1 GFAEHH
7 TRIVH
12 QVAGGKVVAAV
23 DDHVIVGENLQRV
36 LTGEHGLMRYHGD
49 VRVDVFQRAAGGL
62 SLRAADVVG
71 EVHHLPVQVGQI
83 DTVAVDDAE
92 RADAGCGEVDRRRP
106 GRVVCRVLRRIS
118 RATDETHR

>member
-36 LTGEHGLMRYHGD
+36 LAGEHGLMRYHGD

-83 DTVAVDDAE
+83 DTVGVDA
-92 RADAGCGEVDRRRP
+92 AGPAGRRTIRECYNGEVVES
-106 GRVVCRVLRRIS
+106 GGQQWHQMTS
-118 RATDETHR
+118 MT